1 MRPRKVSYKV
11 SLDCEAQKQ
20 KKATVVVVSFLKLIV
35 VYDKL
40 IIGTIDVTA
49 CMHVVFFPSHGN

>member
-1 MRPRKVSYKV
+1 MSYKV
-11 SLDCEAQKQ
+11 SLDCEAQKNR

-49 CMHVVFFPSHGN
+49 RMHMVFFPSHGN